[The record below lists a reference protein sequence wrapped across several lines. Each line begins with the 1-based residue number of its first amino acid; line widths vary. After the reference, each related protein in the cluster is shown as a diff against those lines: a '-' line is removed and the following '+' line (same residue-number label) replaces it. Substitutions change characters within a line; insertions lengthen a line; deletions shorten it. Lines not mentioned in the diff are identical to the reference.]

1 MKLWLGGYKMAE
13 TSLIDTLRT
22 LKLHGMADTISD
34 LSQSLRQ
41 GTLAPEKW
49 LEELMKAEIAD
60 RKARSINYQ
69 MGAAKFPVARDIDH
83 FDFSVSTVNKT
94 QVMTLYEGQ
103 FIEET
108 RNIILVGGTGTGKT
122 HLSIAIASHA
132 VRSSQKARFYNIVD
146 LVNQL
151 EQEKMVGKA
160 GQLANRLQNVGVVVL
175 DELGYLPFSQAGGAL
190 LFHLISRLYEKVS
203 LIITTNLSFGEWAQ
217 VFGDAKMT
225 TAMLDRLTHHCDIIE
240 TGNDSYRFK
249 NRSQLKCKKE
259 NQI

>member
-1 MKLWLGGYKMAE
+1 MAE

-94 QVMTLYEGQ
+94 QVMTLYAVSPESW
-103 FIEET
+103 T
-108 RNIILVGGTGTGKT
+108 GG
-122 HLSIAIASHA
+122 
-132 VRSSQKARFYNIVD
+132 
-146 LVNQL
+146 
-151 EQEKMVGKA
+151 
-160 GQLANRLQNVGVVVL
+160 
-175 DELGYLPFSQAGGAL
+175 
-190 LFHLISRLYEKVS
+190 
-203 LIITTNLSFGEWAQ
+203 
-217 VFGDAKMT
+217 
-225 TAMLDRLTHHCDIIE
+225 
-240 TGNDSYRFK
+240 
-249 NRSQLKCKKE
+249 
-259 NQI
+259 

>member
-1 MKLWLGGYKMAE
+1 MVDI
-13 TSLIDTLRT
+13 SLIDGLKS
-22 LKLHGMADTISD
+22 LKLHGMAEAIPD
-34 LSQSLRQ
+34 LNQSLRK
-41 GTLAPEKW
+41 GSLTPEKW
-49 LEELMKAEIAD
+49 LQELIKAETAE
-60 RKARSINYQ
+60 RKARSISYQ
-69 MGAAKFPVARDIDH
+69 MGVAKFPVTRDIDR
-83 FDFSVSTVNKT
+83 FDFSVSPVNKT
-94 QVMTLYEGQ
+94 QISSLYEGQ
-103 FIEET
+103 FIEEN
-108 RNIILVGGTGTGKT
+108 RNLILVGGTGTGKT

-132 VRSSQKARFYNIVD
+132 VRNSQKARFYNIVD

-151 EQEKMVGKA
+151 EQEKMAGKA
-160 GQLANRLQNVGVVVL
+160 GQLANRLQNVDVVVL

-249 NRSQLKCKKE
+249 NRRQLKCKKDVQ
-259 NQI
+259 N